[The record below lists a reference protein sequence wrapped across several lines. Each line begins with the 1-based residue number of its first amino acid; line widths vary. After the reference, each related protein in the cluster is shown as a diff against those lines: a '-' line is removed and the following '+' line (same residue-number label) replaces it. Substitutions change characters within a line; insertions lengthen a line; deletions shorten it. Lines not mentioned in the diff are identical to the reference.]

1 MGVGAGVGGLT
12 QASGLIRSVG
22 QGEGP
27 LYGADSILQEMP
39 SAPLSWGP
47 A

>member
-1 MGVGAGVGGLT
+1 MGLGAGIGGLT
-12 QASGLIRSVG
+12 QASGLIRSAG

-27 LYGADSILQEMP
+27 LYGTDSILQEMP
-39 SAPLSWGP
+39 GALLSWGP